1 MGTPSSV
8 PVPAG
13 AAPRGLFA
21 GAGLRHAATALG
33 AFALLAVIGSF
44 APKWLTFLLTMAAG
58 NGLVSLGIVGL
69 MRGGVVPFGQG
80 MVLSLI
86 HI

>member
-21 GAGLRHAATALG
+21 GSGMRHAVTALG
-33 AFALLAVIGSF
+33 AFALLARGR
-44 APKWLTFLLTMAAG
+44 
-58 NGLVSLGIVGL
+58 LVRPQVADL
-69 MRGGVVPFGQG
+69 PA
-80 MVLSLI
+80 
-86 HI
+86 